1 MARHRA
7 VRLVFPFPCF
17 LIDMLR
23 SPFVVVWLVVGLIAG
38 LLATDT
44 QAQTTSTARP
54 AASSAASSA
63 GAGGFGH
70 AIAVS
75 GDVLFA
81 GEAKSIHAP
90 GRVLVYRWQDG
101 GWSAPAELMAN
112 EANVGDG
119 FGSALAVN
127 GERLVVGAPASDAV
141 YVFTPDGDTWTQ
153 SARLTLSDDLQA
165 DVAPA
170 PDRRP
175 YLGTTL
181 AVSET
186 TIAVRVT
193 DPPFTFQ
200 PGTSSV
206 VLFEQVDGAWTASQV
221 LAPEDDATGD
231 GFGTALAFHEG
242 QLLVSAP
249 NASGRSGALHV
260 YARTA
265 ERQTDEARTEGDAW
279 TRTQTLTG
287 ADGGFGRTVL
297 AGNNQLWIG
306 APNAFDG
313 RGAVQTA
320 GRDGDVWTIQDTLLP
335 FDAPRGGQ
343 FGSGIAR
350 TADGTLWVGAPGAS
364 RETGALYRI
373 TSADGAA
380 TRVERMVHPA
390 SAAGDRLGDAVV
402 AAGSVVAASQPGDS
416 YGAMM
421 TGASSVAVY
430 DAASGA
436 WLDEPLTAPD
446 RDVFASLS
454 GERVPCAGGKAA
466 LFDCQDV
473 DLLSFLPIDAI
484 SSTPGIRMNDVWGW
498 TDPETGHDYVLA
510 GRVDGVAFVDVTDPL
525 RPVYVG
531 ELPKTPG
538 TESKIWRDV
547 KVYQNH
553 AFVVA
558 DNVGEHGMQ
567 VFDLTQLR
575 DVDGSDGPRTFE
587 ASARYDGI
595 HSAHNVFINEDTGF
609 AYVVASNGGGRTCG
623 GGLHMVDI
631 RDPMEP
637 SFAGCFADPGTGMT
651 GTGTTH
657 DTQCVVYRGT
667 DTRYQGQEICFSSNE
682 TAVSIADVTDK
693 ANPVGLATAE
703 HPRSAYIH
711 QGWLSEDQRYLYVN
725 DELDEMTGITDRTRT
740 LVWDVSELDDP
751 QFVTEFFL
759 STPAADHNLYIDGTT
774 MYQANY
780 ASGLRVVDI
789 SNPEAPREIGHFDTL
804 PFGEDAPVF
813 EGAFSNYPFFESGIV
828 VVTSIQEGLFVL
840 RKSETEM

>member
-1 MARHRA
+1 MP
-7 VRLVFPFPCF
+7 RLTLAPLAFIV
-17 LIDMLR
+17 
-23 SPFVVVWLVVGLIAG
+23 STLVTLGF
-38 LLATDT
+38 ATLT
-44 QAQTTSTARP
+44 AHAQT
-54 AASSAASSA
+54 AALPPGQNATPNEPGAVSSS
-63 GAGGFGH
+63 AGGFGH
-70 AIAVS
+70 AIVMA

-90 GRVLVYRWQDG
+90 GRVLMYHWEG
-101 GWSAPAELMAN
+101 GWTDPVELMAN
-112 EANVGDG
+112 DADVGDG
-119 FGSALAVN
+119 FGSAIAVDD
-127 GERLVVGAPASDAV
+127 ERLVVGAPDSDAV
-141 YVFTPDGDTWTQ
+141 YVFTSGDGTWTQ
-153 SARLTLSDDLQA
+153 SARLSLSDELRA
-165 DVAPA
+165 NVAPA

-175 YLGTTL
+175 YVGTTL
-181 AVSET
+181 AISGT
-186 TIAVRVT
+186 TIAVQVT

-206 VLFEQVDGAWTASQV
+206 VLFERIDGKWSESQV
-221 LAPEDDATGD
+221 LTPEDTAPGD
-231 GFGTALAFHEG
+231 GFGDALAFHGG
-242 QLLVSAP
+242 QLFVGAP

-260 YARTA
+260 YARGS
-265 ERQTDEARTEGDAW
+265 DDAW
-279 TRTQTLTG
+279 THTQTLTG
-287 ADGGFGRTVL
+287 ADGGFGQSLFVENERL
-297 AGNNQLWIG
+297 RIG

-320 GRDGDVWTIQDTLLP
+320 KPYGDEWVVEETLLP

-343 FGSGIAR
+343 FGTSIAR
-350 TADGTLWVGAPGAS
+350 TDDGSLWIGAPGVS
-364 RETGALYRI
+364 RETGSLYRI
-373 TSADGAA
+373 TLTANGFT
-380 TRVERMVHPA
+380 TRAERMAHPA
-390 SAAGDRLGDAVV
+390 STEGDRLGS
-402 AAGSVVAASQPGDS
+402 SVVASGSIVASSQPGDS

-430 DAASGA
+430 DTAGEA
-436 WLDEPLTAPD
+436 WMDAPLTAPS
-446 RDVFASLS
+446 RNIFASLS
-454 GERVPCAGGKAA
+454 GERVSCTEGKAA

-473 DLLSFLPIDAI
+473 DLLSFMPIDQV

-498 TDPETGHDYVLA
+498 TDPETGRDYALA

-531 ELPKTPG
+531 QLPKTPG

-575 DVDGSDGPRTFE
+575 DIDPSAYPQTFE

-609 AYVVASNGGGRTCG
+609 AYVVASSGGGKTCG

-631 RDPMEP
+631 RDPLQP
-637 SFAGCFADPGTGMT
+637 SFAGCFTDPGTGMT

-657 DTQCVVYRGT
+657 DTQCVVYRGP
-667 DTRYQGQEICFSSNE
+667 DARYQGQEVCFSSNE
-682 TAVSIADVTDK
+682 TAISIADVTDK
-693 ANPVGLATAE
+693 ENPVGLATAE

-740 LVWDVSELDDP
+740 LIWDVSELDDP

-759 STPAADHNLYIDGTT
+759 STPAADHNLYVDGTT

-780 ASGLRVVDI
+780 ASGLRVLDI
-789 SNPEAPREIGHFDTL
+789 SDPEAPREVGHFDTL
-804 PFGEDAPVF
+804 PFGKDAPVF

-828 VVTSIQEGLFVL
+828 VVTSIQEGLFIL
-840 RKSETEM
+840 RKSDIEM

>member
-1 MARHRA
+1 MPRSTLTLLTL
-7 VRLVFPFPCF
+7 LV
-17 LIDMLR
+17 
-23 SPFVVVWLVVGLIAG
+23 STLVALGLAP
-38 LLATDT
+38 LPAS
-44 QAQTTSTARP
+44 AQTAVPVQPQEPGLDRP
-54 AASSAASSA
+54 VAPASSTPGSTTRTGFMS
-63 GAGGFGH
+63 AGGFGH
-70 AIAVS
+70 ALVMS
-75 GDVLFA
+75 GNYLFA

-90 GRVLVYRWQDG
+90 GRVLVYRWQE
-101 GWSAPAELMAN
+101 GWSDPVELMA
-112 EANVGDG
+112 EDADVGDG
-119 FGSALAVN
+119 FGSALAVDK
-127 GERLVVGAPASDAV
+127 ERLVVGAPASDAV
-141 YVFTPDGDTWTQ
+141 HVFTSDGDTWTQ
-153 SARLTLSDDLQA
+153 SARLTLSDEFRA

-170 PDRRP
+170 PERRP
-175 YLGTTL
+175 YMGTTL

-186 TIAVRVT
+186 TIAVQVT

-206 VLFEQVDGAWTASQV
+206 VLFERIDGEWSESQI
-221 LAPEDDATGD
+221 LTPEDPAPGD
-231 GFGTALAFHEG
+231 GFGAALAFHEN
-242 QLLVSAP
+242 QLFVGAP
-249 NASGRSGALHV
+249 NASGRAGALYA
-260 YARTA
+260 YARASDGT
-265 ERQTDEARTEGDAW
+265 W
-279 TRTQTLTG
+279 TQTQTLTG
-287 ADGGFGRTVL
+287 EAGRFGRSILVDGDHL
-297 AGNNQLWIG
+297 RIG

-320 GRDGDVWTIQDTLLP
+320 TRYDEKWVIEETLLP

-343 FGSGIAR
+343 FGASIAR
-350 TADGTLWVGAPGAS
+350 TDDGSLWIGAPGVS

-373 TSADGAA
+373 TLTANGVTTSA
-380 TRVERMVHPA
+380 ERLVHPA
-390 SAAGDRLGDAVV
+390 SAEGDRLGSSVV
-402 AAGSVVAASQPGDS
+402 TAGSIVAASQPGDS

-430 DAASGA
+430 NAGQSA
-436 WLDEPLTAPD
+436 WTGESLTAPS
-446 RDVFASLS
+446 REIFASLS
-454 GERVPCAGGKAA
+454 GERVPCAEGKAA

-473 DLLSFLPIDAI
+473 DLLSFMPIDQV
-484 SSTPGIRMNDVWGW
+484 SNTPGIRMNDVWGW
-498 TDPETGHDYVLA
+498 TDPATGRDYALA
-510 GRVDGVAFVDVTDPL
+510 GRVDGVAFIDVTDPL

-575 DVDGSDGPRTFE
+575 DIDPSAYPKTFE

-609 AYVVASNGGGRTCG
+609 AYVVASSGGGKTCG
-623 GGLHMVDI
+623 GGLHMVDV
-631 RDPMEP
+631 RDPMQP
-637 SFAGCFADPGTGMT
+637 SFAGCFTDPGTGMT

-657 DTQCVVYRGT
+657 DTQCVVYRGP
-667 DTRYQGQEICFSSNE
+667 DARYQGQEICFSSNE
-682 TAVSIADVTDK
+682 TAISIADVTDK

-740 LVWDVSELDDP
+740 LIWDVSELDDP
-751 QFVTEFFL
+751 QFVSEFLL

-780 ASGLRVVDI
+780 ASGLRVVDV
-789 SNPEAPREIGHFDTL
+789 SNPESPREVGHFDTL
-804 PFGEDAPVF
+804 PFGKDAPVF
-813 EGAFSNYPFFESGIV
+813 EGAFSAYPFFESGIV
-828 VVTSIQEGLFVL
+828 VVTSIQEGFFVL
-840 RKSETEM
+840 RKSDVEM

>member
-1 MARHRA
+1 
-7 VRLVFPFPCF
+7 
-17 LIDMLR
+17 
-23 SPFVVVWLVVGLIAG
+23 
-38 LLATDT
+38 
-44 QAQTTSTARP
+44 
-54 AASSAASSA
+54 
-63 GAGGFGH
+63 
-70 AIAVS
+70 
-75 GDVLFA
+75 
-81 GEAKSIHAP
+81 
-90 GRVLVYRWQDG
+90 
-101 GWSAPAELMAN
+101 
-112 EANVGDG
+112 
-119 FGSALAVN
+119 
-127 GERLVVGAPASDAV
+127 
-141 YVFTPDGDTWTQ
+141 
-153 SARLTLSDDLQA
+153 
-165 DVAPA
+165 
-170 PDRRP
+170 
-175 YLGTTL
+175 
-181 AVSET
+181 
-186 TIAVRVT
+186 
-193 DPPFTFQ
+193 
-200 PGTSSV
+200 
-206 VLFEQVDGAWTASQV
+206 
-221 LAPEDDATGD
+221 
-231 GFGTALAFHEG
+231 
-242 QLLVSAP
+242 
-249 NASGRSGALHV
+249 
-260 YARTA
+260 
-265 ERQTDEARTEGDAW
+265 
-279 TRTQTLTG
+279 
-287 ADGGFGRTVL
+287 
-297 AGNNQLWIG
+297 
-306 APNAFDG
+306 
-313 RGAVQTA
+313 
-320 GRDGDVWTIQDTLLP
+320 
-335 FDAPRGGQ
+335 
-343 FGSGIAR
+343 
-350 TADGTLWVGAPGAS
+350 
-364 RETGALYRI
+364 
-373 TSADGAA
+373 
-380 TRVERMVHPA
+380 
-390 SAAGDRLGDAVV
+390 
-402 AAGSVVAASQPGDS
+402 
-416 YGAMM
+416 
-421 TGASSVAVY
+421 
-430 DAASGA
+430 
-436 WLDEPLTAPD
+436 
-446 RDVFASLS
+446 
-454 GERVPCAGGKAA
+454 
-466 LFDCQDV
+466 
-473 DLLSFLPIDAI
+473 
-484 SSTPGIRMNDVWGW
+484 VWGW
-498 TDPETGHDYVLA
+498 TDPETGRDYVLA
-510 GRVDGVAFVDVTDPL
+510 GRVDGVAFIDVTDPL

-575 DVDGSDGPRTFE
+575 DVDGSDGPQTFE

-609 AYVVASNGGGRTCG
+609 AYVVASNGGGQTCG

-631 RDPMEP
+631 RNPLEP

-657 DTQCVVYRGT
+657 DTQCVVYRGP

-789 SNPEAPREIGHFDTL
+789 SDPEAPREIGHFDTL